1 MVVEPALPSSSNSFT
16 LLIRAWVNTCIRES
30 AGPSSTTSFDP
41 VHKFWT
47 VKFNEK
53 YFQISEDDVT
63 QISDIRISG
72 YKPKLYILIGQQL
85 ESISFSLGMV
95 AWCFQRTYFWLGL

>member
-1 MVVEPALPSSSNSFT
+1 MNNGSWTSPTIVHLIHLHCLSEHEPIIVLENQPDPVQLP
-16 LLIRAWVNTCIRES
+16 L
-30 AGPSSTTSFDP
+30 P

-47 VKFNEK
+47 VKLNEK

-72 YKPKLYILIGQQL
+72 YKPKLYIIIGQQL
-85 ESISFSLGMV
+85 ESISFNLGMV
-95 AWCFQRTYFWLGL
+95 